1 MKILAVLVAGLLI
14 VFGAL
19 QILQEP
25 PADPNTDTTT
35 EPADETA
42 LPFVCPPC
50 GMGMGLDSSTQMIDG
65 HFFAI
70 CNARCAALVAAAPS
84 KYLAQ
89 AIPEVAEPEGE

>member
-1 MKILAVLVAGLLI
+1 MKIFAVLVAGLLI

-50 GMGMGLDSSTQMIDG
+50 GMGMGLGSSTQTIDG
-65 HFFAI
+65 HSFAI
-70 CNARCAALVAAAPS
+70 CSTRCAEIVAADPA
-84 KYLAQ
+84 KFVAQ
-89 AIPEVAEPEGE
+89 AIPEMAEPEDE